1 MDKNK
6 TRITAASS
14 SFEEEEHIIK
24 EQQQQQEQQQ
34 KQCRQGKR
42 VSSLVSVKPNTHL
55 R

>member
-24 EQQQQQEQQQ
+24 EQQQQEQQQ